1 MLLLFCETVLKI
13 KSFFSVPNALVGE
26 FTIDE
31 NFTDDL
37 KDNTSE
43 GYQSLAKY
51 IEREVSNNLFI
62 CLELPENS
70 L

>member
-1 MLLLFCETVLKI
+1 MLFLFYP
-13 KSFFSVPNALVGE
+13 SVPNALVGE

-37 KDNTSE
+37 KDNSSE

-51 IEREVSNNLFI
+51 IEREVSI
-62 CLELPENS
+62 TS
-70 L
+70 